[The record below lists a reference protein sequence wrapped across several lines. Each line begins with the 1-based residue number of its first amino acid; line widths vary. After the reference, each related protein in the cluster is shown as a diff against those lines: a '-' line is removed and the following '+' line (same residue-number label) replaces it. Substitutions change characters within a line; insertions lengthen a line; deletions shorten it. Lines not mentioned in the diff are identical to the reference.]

1 MSTALLFTPFNDPQ
15 GSELNFPFSLF
26 NFTFPHWLL
35 PSCCSSLAAH
45 SLPISSSSFSS
56 PSFFQCTPLIPLL
69 PLLVEEEGAHSDVSV
84 RIRFVGDASPMTL
97 LDPNEPPLAAVGFSF
112 HFFHRQHAEMRNL
125 FPLASSEPSSSSP
138 LQCRGLGGERVKT
151 SRSRLN

>member
-1 MSTALLFTPFNDPQ
+1 MPRNLKVFISFLREATV
-15 GSELNFPFSLF
+15 
-26 NFTFPHWLL
+26 HWLL

-56 PSFFQCTPLIPLL
+56 PSFFQCTPLVAPPSKGGGAFRCVSPYQICWRCITDDARSLAPRPKRTSSRSCWFFL
-69 PLLVEEEGAHSDVSV
+69 PLL
-84 RIRFVGDASPMTL
+84 
-97 LDPNEPPLAAVGFSF
+97 